1 MSFLFNHY
9 FFCSLKHV
17 FETSVSIFIIPSESC
32 DCYKIIKPSKEFYSV
47 KSVRIW
53 SYSDPRI
60 QETQPKTFAVWLD
73 AI

>member
-1 MSFLFNHY
+1 MRVLFNHW

-17 FETSVSIFIIPSESC
+17 FEISVSIFIILSESC
-32 DCYKIIKPSKEFYSV
+32 DCYKIIKPSKEFRSV

-53 SYSDPRI
+53 NFSDPRI